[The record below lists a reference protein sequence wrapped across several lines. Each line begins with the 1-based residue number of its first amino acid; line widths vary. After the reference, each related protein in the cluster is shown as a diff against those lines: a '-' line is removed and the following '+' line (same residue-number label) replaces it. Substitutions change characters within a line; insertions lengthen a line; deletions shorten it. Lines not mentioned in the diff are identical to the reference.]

1 LPGLDARRF
10 AASRTCQAE
19 FCRVR
24 KTNLLNPIGP
34 INRGYE
40 ITVTTQASK
49 LRYSKTH
56 EWVQVTGDDDSVVV
70 GVSDYAQSLLGDV
83 VFVELVASGT
93 KVSRGQSIAVIE
105 SVKSA
110 SDVYAP
116 VSGVI
121 VETNNSVVSSPEL
134 INTSALDAGWMFRIK
149 LDDATELDG
158 LMDEEA
164 YQNEYDSA
172 LS

>member
-1 LPGLDARRF
+1 M
-10 AASRTCQAE
+10 
-19 FCRVR
+19 
-24 KTNLLNPIGP
+24 
-34 INRGYE
+34 
-40 ITVTTQASK
+40 TTQASK

>member
-1 LPGLDARRF
+1 
-10 AASRTCQAE
+10 
-19 FCRVR
+19 
-24 KTNLLNPIGP
+24 
-34 INRGYE
+34 
-40 ITVTTQASK
+40 VTTQASK